1 MTKLNVNGEKM
12 DEKNNNRSLKA
23 PKLQA
28 IILEPILQTYV
39 SEATIIDLLRYTKSI
54 TIARL
59 YSKEVFVLSKSN

>member
-28 IILEPILQTYV
+28 IVLELILQTCV
-39 SEATIIDLLRYTKSI
+39 SEATIIDLVRYTKSI

-59 YSKEVFVLSKSN
+59 YSKEVFCFI